1 MSLGFYL
8 NFTAQ
13 PGASDELR
21 ARLLTAVEMSRTEPG
36 NLLCL
41 LMEDPQDDH
50 RFSIFEIYRDE
61 EAIKAHQAADYTK
74 ESAAIIHGL
83 FAKPMEVQRM
93 NTLNW
98 PDAKRV
104 TFAPGTEG

>member
-1 MSLGFYL
+1 MALGFYL
-8 NFTAQ
+8 NFTAK
-13 PGASDELR
+13 PGAGDEMR

-41 LMEDPQDDH
+41 LMEDPEDNH

-61 EAIKAHQAADYTK
+61 EAIKAHQSADYTLQ
-74 ESAAIIHGL
+74 SAPIIHGL

-98 PDAKRV
+98 PDEKRV
-104 TFAPGTEG
+104 TFAPETQG